1 MIICI
6 CHYSVLIVRMPTPV
20 QHLVLAQS
28 LLDDASL
35 PNAIRDPLRAQ
46 RGAFLFGNTAPDVQ
60 TVSGQRREA
69 THFFV
74 IPWLRVPAPHN
85 ALFKRYPYLG
95 HPLDLPAAQAAFIA
109 GYICH
114 LWLDVVWV
122 RDIYLDNFG
131 PKAHWGANLRER
143 HVYHNILRAWCDRHD
158 QQQLNG
164 TLGSA
169 LALARPL
176 EWLPFTADRYL
187 IQWRD
192 NLAAQFRPGA
202 SIRTVEVFAER
213 GGVPPEKFQEVLD
226 SPAEMEQ
233 HIFAHA
239 SRAKIEKFYRD
250 GYEQMAEL
258 LVGYFRAKSS
268 LRR

>member
-1 MIICI
+1 
-6 CHYSVLIVRMPTPV
+6 MPTPV
-20 QHLVLAQS
+20 QHLLVAQRVLA
-28 LLDDASL
+28 DAAL
-35 PNAIRDPLRAQ
+35 PNAIRDRLLAQ

-74 IPWLRVPAPHN
+74 IPWTRVPAPHK
-85 ALFKRYPYLG
+85 AMFERYPYLG
-95 HPLDLPAAQAAFIA
+95 FPHRLPEAQSAFIA

-114 LWLDVVWV
+114 LWLDVLWV

-131 PKAHWGANLRER
+131 PNARCGASLRER
-143 HVYHNILRAWCDRHD
+143 HVYHNILRAWCDRRD
-158 QQQLNG
+158 QDQLTG
-164 TLGSA
+164 PIDAALSA
-169 LALARPL
+169 ARPID
-176 EWLPFTADRYL
+176 WLPFTADRHL

-192 NLAAQFRPGA
+192 NLAGQFRPGA
-202 SIRTVEVFAER
+202 GIRTVEVFAAR
-213 GGVPPEKFQEVLD
+213 GGVPPEKFQQMLD

-233 HIFAHA
+233 QIFAHA
-239 SRAKIEKFYRD
+239 SREKIEKFYRD

-258 LVGYFRAKSS
+258 IVEHFRARPD

>member
-1 MIICI
+1 
-6 CHYSVLIVRMPTPV
+6 MPTPV
-20 QHLVLAQS
+20 QHLVLAQR
-28 LLDDASL
+28 LLDDATL
-35 PNAIRDPLRAQ
+35 PAAVRDRLRMQ

-60 TVSGQRREA
+60 TVSGQLREA

-74 IPWLRVPAPHN
+74 IPWAYPPQPHK
-85 ALFKRYPYLG
+85 AMFELYPYLG
-95 HPLDLPAAQAAFIA
+95 FPKTRPAAHAAFIA

-131 PKAHWGANLRER
+131 PGAHWGANMRER
-143 HVYHNILRAWCDRHD
+143 HVYHNVLRAWCDRND
-158 QQQLNG
+158 QAKLNG
-164 TLGSA
+164 TIRSA
-169 LALARPL
+169 LSLARPYD
-176 EWLPFTADRYL
+176 WLPFTADRYL

-192 NLAAQFRPGA
+192 NLAGQFRPGA

-213 GGVPPEKFQEVLD
+213 GSVPPEKFQEVLD
-226 SPAEMEQ
+226 SPDKMEQ

-239 SRAKIEKFYRD
+239 SREKIEKFYRD

-258 LVGYFRAKSS
+258 IVEYFRAE
-268 LRR
+268 

>member
-1 MIICI
+1 
-6 CHYSVLIVRMPTPV
+6 MPTPV
-20 QHLVLAQS
+20 QHLVLAQR
-28 LLDDASL
+28 LLNDESL
-35 PNAIRDPLRAQ
+35 PNAIRDRLRAQ
-46 RGAFLFGNTAPDVQ
+46 HGAFLFGNTAPDVQ
-60 TVSGQRREA
+60 TVSGQLREA

-74 IPWLRVPAPHN
+74 IPWARVPAPHR
-85 ALFKRYPYLG
+85 AMFELYPHLG
-95 HPLDLPAAQAAFIA
+95 IPQNLPADQSAFIA

-114 LWLDVVWV
+114 LWLDVLWI
-122 RDIYLDNFG
+122 RDVYFDNFG
-131 PKAHWGANLRER
+131 PNAHWGANLRER

-164 TLGSA
+164 TIGPA
-169 LALARPL
+169 LSLARPR

-192 NLAAQFRPGA
+192 NLAGQFRPGA

-213 GGVPPEKFQEVLD
+213 GGVPPEKFHQVLD

-239 SRAKIEKFYRD
+239 SREKIERFYRD
-250 GYEQMAEL
+250 GYEQMAQL
-258 LVGYFRAKSS
+258 LVGYFRARPDVRS
-268 LRR
+268 